1 MASKILIVDPL
12 TLIGRELTRC
22 IEATPDL
29 VFHIDYRHTAAD
41 DEQQITELGAEPA
54 LVPPL
59 EDSDDTGGAGIILV
73 TSDAETERTGLLED
87 LMIRHPEITVIDV
100 SRMPR
105 LIDLTSPATSAT
117 NLTTERCHLRV
128 AHPALTA
135 TELVL
140 RALQPLDPVRGSVA
154 AVEPV
159 SIFGREAIELLVHQ
173 AGRRMQGGTPDHAIG
188 GHTLAF
194 NHVAVDSD
202 DLAEEAAEL
211 ILDLPLAVT
220 RTLAGNFHGH
230 MAHVSVE
237 LADPVDDPDLRDA
250 FEAASSVVLS
260 ETPIGLDVV
269 PDRDHVL
276 LTQPQISPDR
286 RMVAMTA
293 LFDGLR
299 IGGAFTAV
307 EILRSMTVH

>member
-12 TLIGRELTRC
+12 TLTGRELVRC

-29 VFHIDYRHTAAD
+29 AFEIDYRHTSPD
-41 DEQQITELGAEPA
+41 DEHQVTELGAAPA

-73 TSDAETERTGLLED
+73 TSDTETERTGLLED

-100 SRMPR
+100 SRMPK
-105 LIDLTSPATSAT
+105 LMGLTSPAVGSTA
-117 NLTTERCHLRV
+117 LEPERCHLRV
-128 AHPALTA
+128 AHPALAATA
-135 TELVL
+135 AVL
-140 RALQPLDPVRGSVA
+140 NALRPLDPVRGSVA
-154 AVEPV
+154 AVDPV
-159 SIFGREAIELLVHQ
+159 STFGREAIELLVHQ
-173 AGRRMQGGTPDHAIG
+173 AGRRMQGGTPDHAID

-194 NHVAVDSD
+194 NQVAVDSD
-202 DLAEEAAEL
+202 ALTEEAAEL
-211 ILDLPLAVT
+211 IRDVPLAVT

-230 MAHVSVE
+230 MAHLSIE

-250 FEAASSVVLS
+250 FEAASQVVLG
-260 ETPIGLDVV
+260 EGPIGLDLV

-276 LTQPQISPDR
+276 LTQPQISSDR

-293 LFDGLR
+293 LVDGLQ
-299 IGGAFTAV
+299 IGGALTAV